1 LGQWILNVAASKEET
16 QKKELLAK
24 LSSTLSIFDQSIPKV
39 QNPLSL
45 FLVKTILHFGKL
57 NIEKLTEQTYNFI
70 PETLKATG
78 EALGIAT

>member
-1 LGQWILNVAASKEET
+1 MGQWILNVAASKEET

-39 QNPLSL
+39 QNPSSL
-45 FLVKTILHFGKL
+45 FFVKTILRFGKL